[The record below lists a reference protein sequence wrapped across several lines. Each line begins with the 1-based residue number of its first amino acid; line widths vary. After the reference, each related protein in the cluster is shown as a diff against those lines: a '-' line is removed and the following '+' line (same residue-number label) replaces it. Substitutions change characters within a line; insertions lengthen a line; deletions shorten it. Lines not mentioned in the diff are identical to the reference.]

1 MTEETHNIKQYQ
13 KLKNKIE
20 LKYRKQAQFM
30 RKELGISN
38 IDDAIEFMK
47 RWLPTQTFN
56 EGVMA
61 GETASVLLT
70 CAILGQSIEPDE
82 NQEISFSKAT
92 VGVDLYYALKDAE
105 LW

>member
-1 MTEETHNIKQYQ
+1 MNNIDPVDFYQQHKKQSD
-13 KLKNKIE
+13 I
-20 LKYRKQAQFM
+20 KYRNQARYLREELDITTIEKAVEFM
-30 RKELGISN
+30 RIW
-38 IDDAIEFMK
+38 I
-47 RWLPTQTFN
+47 PTQTFTA
-56 EGVMA
+56 GIMA
-61 GETASVLLT
+61 GESASVLLT